1 MPIEW
6 SARARADLSNLR
18 DYIAKDSP
26 VYARRVSERIIAA
39 VGKLADFPEMG
50 RRVPEAG
57 NRDDLRELI
66 HHDYRIIYLAKPGRI
81 VIVTVVHG
89 RRDLT
94 GEPWER
100 IGD

>member
-26 VYARRVSERIIAA
+26 VYARRVSERIVAA
-39 VGKLADFPEMG
+39 VEKLREFPGIG

-57 NRDDLRELI
+57 GRDDLRERI
-66 HHDYRIIYLAKPGRI
+66 DQNYRIIYLAKPDRI

-94 GEPWER
+94 GEAWER